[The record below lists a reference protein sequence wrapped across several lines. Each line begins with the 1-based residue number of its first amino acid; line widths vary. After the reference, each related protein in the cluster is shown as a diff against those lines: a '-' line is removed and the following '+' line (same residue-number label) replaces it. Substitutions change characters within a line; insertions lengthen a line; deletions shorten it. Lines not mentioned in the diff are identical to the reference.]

1 MIKTEYKTAMV
12 KEKTAY
18 IITRKCDKC
27 KKIISKNYGD
37 KFNELYP
44 PWNKMKQASFYEVT
58 TGHHDW
64 GNDSCDSIWHYDIC
78 PDCIDEIYKKY
89 IERSEF
95 GVNTEYIEIRH
106 KDERSLPLEE
116 EPTNG

>member
-12 KEKTAY
+12 EEKTEY

-27 KKIISKNYGD
+27 GKIISKNYGD
-37 KFNELYP
+37 KFYKLYP
-44 PWNKMKQASFYEVT
+44 PWNKMKQARFYEVT

-78 PDCIDEIYKKY
+78 PDCIDEMYKEY
-89 IERSEF
+89 IKRSEK
-95 GVNTEYIEIRH
+95 GGNTEYIEIEH

-116 EPTNG
+116 D